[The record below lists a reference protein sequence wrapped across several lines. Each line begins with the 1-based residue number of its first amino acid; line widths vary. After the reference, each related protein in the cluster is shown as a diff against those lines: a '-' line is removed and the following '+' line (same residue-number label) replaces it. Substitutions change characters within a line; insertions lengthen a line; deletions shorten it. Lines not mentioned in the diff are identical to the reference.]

1 MQILSWKGQRF
12 ESMQHF
18 SAKQIKQRISKYT
31 KHTKHVSS
39 AFRFFCYVIFWRIFS
54 PNFLF

>member
-39 AFRFFCYVIFWRIFS
+39 AFRFFAM
-54 PNFLF
+54 